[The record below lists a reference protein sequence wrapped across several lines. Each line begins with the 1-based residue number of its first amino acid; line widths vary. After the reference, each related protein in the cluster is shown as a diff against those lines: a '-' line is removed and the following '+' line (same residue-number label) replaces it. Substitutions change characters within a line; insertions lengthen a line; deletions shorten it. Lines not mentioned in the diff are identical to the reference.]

1 VLETIPGSDEL
12 FSLRRYKE
20 EIGKPYSKICFYLCT
35 LTDYLK
41 DTINSSSSDEDISE
55 LMKETNT
62 HELIQPNHSCEDEEV
77 ASPTPAATIQCP
89 LCLYSYPV
97 KDIEAHASNCSMWL
111 LNENDEEN
119 PDTTVG
125 HNEADKVE
133 STFSID
139 NMPKQAVK
147 QILIEEITKVV
158 EKHLEKDRRKR
169 VTVRRKVIW
178 DDFKSELQNNNIT
191 PTTRIKVVF
200 AGEPAVDDG
209 SPRCELFSGVTDSTQ
224 ILKHN
229 MHSFTFYTLL
239 VPKKSYLV

>member
-1 VLETIPGSDEL
+1 
-12 FSLRRYKE
+12 
-20 EIGKPYSKICFYLCT
+20 
-35 LTDYLK
+35 
-41 DTINSSSSDEDISE
+41 
-55 LMKETNT
+55 
-62 HELIQPNHSCEDEEV
+62 
-77 ASPTPAATIQCP
+77 
-89 LCLYSYPV
+89 
-97 KDIEAHASNCSMWL
+97 MWL

-191 PTTRIKVVF
+191 PTTQIKVIF

-209 SPRCELFSGVTDSTQ
+209 GPRRELFSGITV
-224 ILKHN
+224 LK
-229 MHSFTFYTLL
+229 F
-239 VPKKSYLV
+239 

>member
-1 VLETIPGSDEL
+1 
-12 FSLRRYKE
+12 
-20 EIGKPYSKICFYLCT
+20 
-35 LTDYLK
+35 
-41 DTINSSSSDEDISE
+41 
-55 LMKETNT
+55 
-62 HELIQPNHSCEDEEV
+62 
-77 ASPTPAATIQCP
+77 
-89 LCLYSYPV
+89 
-97 KDIEAHASNCSMWL
+97 MWL

-119 PDTTVG
+119 PDIAVG